1 MIRNSS
7 SLSNSN
13 VIRADKSGIENYC
26 CFVNS
31 VVCPTARASMAS
43 PKKATYAQMLSR
55 PPPNILPI
63 QPPEKKK
70 DLQSEAEKDPLFEV
84 PFLWDFE
91 NSPIRSDQVAQL
103 EANINSSLQT
113 LHPKLH
119 LAKRK
124 YGAGNT
130 NLDFVKGHR
139 AKLHE
144 MGFHMDD
151 SVIPGRYCFVCK
163 GDREVGD
170 FGDYYM
176 RLREVADRMILQ
188 QLQRHVLNG
197 SPSRFVLLVS
207 RNADFKL
214 SMEFLKAKNYIVFLA
229 ILGKTNEAFTHTG
242 NFVWDWEKMPDG
254 KASPIWPLVIR
265 KTK

>member
-1 MIRNSS
+1 M
-7 SLSNSN
+7 
-13 VIRADKSGIENYC
+13 G
-26 CFVNS
+26 
-31 VVCPTARASMAS
+31 S
-43 PKKATYAQMLSR
+43 PEKATYAQILSR
-55 PPPNILPI
+55 PRPNIPPI

-70 DLQSEAEKDPLFEV
+70 DLQSEAEVDPRFEV

-103 EANINSSLQT
+103 EANINSSLKT

-130 NLDFVKGHR
+130 NLDFVYD
-139 AKLHE
+139 HE
-144 MGFHMDD
+144 DELDDMGFHMED
-151 SVIPGRYCFVCK
+151 SVITGRYCSVCN

-197 SPSRFVLLVS
+197 SPSNFVLLVS
-207 RNADFKL
+207 RDADFKL

-229 ILGKTNEAFTHTG
+229 ILGKTNEAFTRTG
-242 NFVWDWEKMPDG
+242 NYVWDWGKMPDG
-254 KASPIWPLVIR
+254 NARPIWPPVN
-265 KTK
+265 KKK

>member
-1 MIRNSS
+1 MLTIF
-7 SLSNSN
+7 LSFIS
-13 VIRADKSGIENYC
+13 
-26 CFVNS
+26 
-31 VVCPTARASMAS
+31 
-43 PKKATYAQMLSR
+43 
-55 PPPNILPI
+55 
-63 QPPEKKK
+63 
-70 DLQSEAEKDPLFEV
+70 AEVDPRFEV

-103 EANINSSLQT
+103 EANINSSLKT

-130 NLDFVKGHR
+130 NLDFVYDHKDE
-139 AKLHE
+139 LDD
-144 MGFHMDD
+144 MGFRMED
-151 SVIPGRYCFVCK
+151 SVITGRYCSVCN

-197 SPSRFVLLVS
+197 SPSNFVLLVS
-207 RNADFKL
+207 RDADFKL

>member
-1 MIRNSS
+1 MATPEKVSYAAI
-7 SLSNSN
+7 LS
-13 VIRADKSGIENYC
+13 R
-26 CFVNS
+26 
-31 VVCPTARASMAS
+31 
-43 PKKATYAQMLSR
+43 R
-55 PPPNILPI
+55 PPPNIPPI

-70 DLQSEAEKDPLFEV
+70 DLQSEAKKDPTFEV

-91 NSPIRSDQVAQL
+91 NSPIWPDQVAQL

-130 NLDFVKGHR
+130 NLDFVSDHQR
-139 AKLHE
+139 ELHD

-151 SVIPGRYCFVCK
+151 SVIHGRYCSVCK
-163 GDREVGD
+163 GYREVGD

-197 SPSRFVLLVS
+197 SPSRFVLLAS
-207 RNADFKL
+207 RDADFKL
-214 SMEFLKAKNYIVFLA
+214 SMEFLKAKNYTVFLA
-229 ILGKTNEAFTHTG
+229 ILGKTNEAFTRTG
-242 NFVWDWEKMPDG
+242 NYVWDWEKMPDG
-254 KASPIWPLVIR
+254 NASPIWPIR
-265 KTK
+265 KKK